1 MVIKEKKIIAFIII
15 CILLILG
22 VTHYELALTAFNYIW
37 NLFLPIVV
45 GLVLAF
51 ILNVPVSNFERL
63 FEKLTA
69 KNKKKPKKKTIHII
83 SLVLTIICILLVFT
97 LLFTLIIPE
106 ITKTVKSIVLLVQQH
121 WPEWKAALEEQNI
134 DTSKITDY
142 FANLDLQSILKKVTE
157 GASVV
162 IGSIANA
169 TTSTISA
176 VSSAVIGA
184 IIAVYVLLS
193 RDILG
198 AQAKK
203 VLYAYTK
210 QKTAD
215 KICYV
220 CNLTKDSYSKFL
232 TGQCLEAI
240 ILGILIFIAF
250 TIFRLPY
257 APLIGFVTAVCALI
271 PYIGAFVSCGLGV
284 FLAFLESPEKAL
296 ICLIVYLAV
305 QFIETQF
312 IYPYVVGG
320 SVGLSPLWTLVS
332 VLVGGKLFGLLGM
345 IFFIPLV
352 AVIYTLIKQDTNKR
366 LEEKKLKENLKLE

>member
-1 MVIKEKKIIAFIII
+1 MVIKERKIIAFIVL

-106 ITKTVKSIVLLVQQH
+106 ITKTVKSIVLLVQEH
-121 WPEWKAALEEQNI
+121 WPEWKATLEEQNI
-134 DTSKITDY
+134 DTSKITDF

-176 VSSAVIGA
+176 VSSAVIGT

-232 TGQCLEAI
+232 TGQ
-240 ILGILIFIAF
+240 
-250 TIFRLPY
+250 
-257 APLIGFVTAVCALI
+257 
-271 PYIGAFVSCGLGV
+271 
-284 FLAFLESPEKAL
+284 
-296 ICLIVYLAV
+296 
-305 QFIETQF
+305 
-312 IYPYVVGG
+312 
-320 SVGLSPLWTLVS
+320 
-332 VLVGGKLFGLLGM
+332 
-345 IFFIPLV
+345 
-352 AVIYTLIKQDTNKR
+352 
-366 LEEKKLKENLKLE
+366 

>member
-1 MVIKEKKIIAFIII
+1 MVIKEKKIIAFIIL

-69 KNKKKPKKKTIHII
+69 KNKKKPKKKTVHII

-106 ITKTVKSIVLLVQQH
+106 ITKTVKSIVLLVQEH
-121 WPEWKAALEEQNI
+121 WPEWKATLEEQNI
-134 DTSKITDY
+134 DTSKITDF

-176 VSSAVIGA
+176 VSSAVIGT

-332 VLVGGKLFGLLGM
+332 VLIGGKLFGLLGM

>member
-1 MVIKEKKIIAFIII
+1 MVIKEKKIITFIII